1 MQYGEVVCR
10 YFAKLFLAFYVG
22 GGLESGGKK
31 RTVYAEASGE
41 VGQRISL
48 KKTGFVAGSD
58 FRRALL

>member
-31 RTVYAEASGE
+31 RTVYAAASGE
-41 VGQRISL
+41 VGQ
-48 KKTGFVAGSD
+48 
-58 FRRALL
+58 